1 VKPLIEIFIE
11 HYEALLK
18 YASDSLPLYV
28 RLKNAVK
35 TDANTIAMLCDLDGA
50 EKLCKVAKHFCPD
63 AVPQIE
69 KAIRAARLS
78 AYQKTEHVAS

>member
-1 VKPLIEIFIE
+1 VKPLIEISID
-11 HYEALLK
+11 HYNALLE
-18 YASDSLPLYV
+18 YASDTSPLYV

-35 TDANTIAMLCDLDGA
+35 TDANSIAMLCDLDGA
-50 EKLCKVAKHFCPD
+50 EKLRKVARHFCPD

-78 AYQKTEHVAS
+78 AGIQIIH